1 MTPIQFNA
9 LAKKAKD
16 TAKKINHTVE
26 QNLFIRIAPTGTA
39 TWYAKAKQNNKT
51 LNKCLGNYPAVSVA
65 MARQAKNEWIKTIS
79 VIPDISANASYTVR
93 EAFNDWYDK
102 KKLVARSFEYM
113 KLGVVRHILP
123 IFGDIQLKDLTAYA
137 LITAWKPRE
146 DKGQVET
153 LRKLCD
159 YVKDMAIFVQ
169 NTGRLEEMHD
179 LTHIKVNYPRKQAEH
194 LAAVTP
200 KELPELFYALE
211 CKPRVYGV
219 VWNAMLTQF
228 YTLSRPGEIAEM
240 KWDWIDFDNEVIRFP
255 AEIMK
260 TGRVHE
266 VPMSKQ
272 LKILLQGMPRVYEYV
287 FTSDHFKRKGE
298 PINRES
304 VRLMFSKAGLGGIQT
319 VHGIR
324 SIGATWLAEQGYRED
339 VAEMCLAHSSD
350 NQVRKAYQRSDFLE
364 KRRPIMQD
372 WCDYVDHCR
381 AEAHEKIRKELTK
394 QSQFE

>member
-9 LAKKAKD
+9 LVKKAKD

-79 VIPDISANASYTVR
+79 VIPDISANVSYTVR

-113 KLGVVRHILP
+113 KLRVERHILP

-137 LITAWKPRE
+137 LITAWKPLE
-146 DKGQVET
+146 DKGQIET

-240 KWDWIDFDNEVIRFP
+240 KWDWIDFDNAVIRFP

-260 TGRVHE
+260 TGIIHE

-272 LKILLQGMPRVYEYV
+272 LKILLQSMPRVYEYV

-319 VHGIR
+319 AHGIR
-324 SIGATWLAEQGYRED
+324 SIGANWLAEQGYRED

-394 QSQFE
+394 QS

>member
-9 LAKKAKD
+9 LVKKAKD

-113 KLGVVRHILP
+113 KLRVERHILP

-137 LITAWKPRE
+137 LITAWKPLE

-240 KWDWIDFDNEVIRFP
+240 KWDWIDFDNAVIRFP

-260 TGRVHE
+260 TGRIHE

-272 LKILLQGMPRVYEYV
+272 LKILLQSMPRVYEYV

-319 VHGIR
+319 AHGIR

-381 AEAHEKIRKELTK
+381 AEAHKKIKAELELK
-394 QSQFE
+394 KC

>member
-9 LAKKAKD
+9 LVKKAKD

-113 KLGVVRHILP
+113 KLRVERHILP

-137 LITAWKPRE
+137 LITAWKPLE
-146 DKGQVET
+146 DKGQIET

-228 YTLSRPGEIAEM
+228 YTLSRPGEIAEL

-272 LKILLQGMPRVYEYV
+272 LKILLQSMPQVYDYV
-287 FTSDHFKRKGE
+287 FVSDHTKHKGE

-319 VHGIR
+319 AHGIR

-381 AEAHEKIRKELTK
+381 AEAHKRIKAELELK
-394 QSQFE
+394 NS

>member
-113 KLGVVRHILP
+113 KLRVERHILP

-137 LITAWKPRE
+137 LITAWKPLE

-153 LRKLCD
+153 LCKLCD

-200 KELPELFYALE
+200 DKLPELFYTLE
-211 CKPRVYGV
+211 CKPRIYGV
-219 VWNAMLTQF
+219 VWNAMLAQF
-228 YTLSRPGEIAEM
+228 YTLSRPGEIAGM
-240 KWDWIDFDNEVIRFP
+240 KWSWIDFENDIIKFP

-260 TGRVHE
+260 TNRAHE
-266 VPMSKQ
+266 VPISKQ
-272 LKILLQGMPRVYEYV
+272 LKVLLQNMPKVYDYV
-287 FTSDHFKRKGE
+287 FCSNSPQHEGK
-298 PINRES
+298 PINKES
-304 VRLMFSKAGLGGIQT
+304 VRLLLTKAGLAGIQT
-319 VHGIR
+319 AHGIR
-324 SIGATWLAEQGYRED
+324 SIGATWLAEQGIRED
-339 VAEMCLAHSSD
+339 VAELCLAHSSD
-350 NQVRKAYQRSDFLE
+350 NQVRKAYQRSEFLE
-364 KRRPIMQD
+364 KRRPVMQQ
-372 WCDYVDHCR
+372 WCDYVDECR
-381 AEAHEKIRKELTK
+381 AKAHKRIKAELELK
-394 QSQFE
+394 KC

>member
-113 KLGVVRHILP
+113 KLRVERHILP

-137 LITAWKPRE
+137 LITAWKALE
-146 DKGQVET
+146 DKGQIET

-240 KWDWIDFDNEVIRFP
+240 KWDWIDFDNAVIRFP

-272 LKILLQGMPRVYEYV
+272 LKILLQSMPRVYEYV
-287 FTSDHFKRKGE
+287 FTSDHFKRKGK

-319 VHGIR
+319 AHGIR

-381 AEAHEKIRKELTK
+381 AEAHKKIKSELELNK
-394 QSQFE
+394 C

>member
-113 KLGVVRHILP
+113 KLRVERHILP

-137 LITAWKPRE
+137 LITAWKPLE
-146 DKGQVET
+146 DKGQIET

-179 LTHIKVNYPRKQAEH
+179 LTHIKVNYPRVQSAH
-194 LAAVTP
+194 LASVTP
-200 KELPELFYALE
+200 EQLPELFYALE
-211 CKPRVYGV
+211 RKPRVYGC
-219 VWNAMLTQF
+219 LL
-228 YTLSRPGEIAEM
+228 YTSP
-240 KWDWIDFDNEVIRFP
+240 
-255 AEIMK
+255 
-260 TGRVHE
+260 
-266 VPMSKQ
+266 S
-272 LKILLQGMPRVYEYV
+272 PRD
-287 FTSDHFKRKGE
+287 S
-298 PINRES
+298 
-304 VRLMFSKAGLGGIQT
+304 
-319 VHGIR
+319 
-324 SIGATWLAEQGYRED
+324 
-339 VAEMCLAHSSD
+339 
-350 NQVRKAYQRSDFLE
+350 
-364 KRRPIMQD
+364 
-372 WCDYVDHCR
+372 
-381 AEAHEKIRKELTK
+381 
-394 QSQFE
+394 